1 MEISKRIED
10 ILVDLEETV
19 YIREKE
25 YQKLERI
32 LMDFKKIMRN
42 GEK

>member
-1 MEISKRIED
+1 MEISKRIEG
-10 ILVDLEETV
+10 IMVNLEEAV

-32 LMDFKKIMRN
+32 LIDLKKIMRN

>member
-1 MEISKRIED
+1 M
-10 ILVDLEETV
+10 VNLEETV

-32 LMDFKKIMRN
+32 LIDLKKIMRN
-42 GEK
+42 GDK